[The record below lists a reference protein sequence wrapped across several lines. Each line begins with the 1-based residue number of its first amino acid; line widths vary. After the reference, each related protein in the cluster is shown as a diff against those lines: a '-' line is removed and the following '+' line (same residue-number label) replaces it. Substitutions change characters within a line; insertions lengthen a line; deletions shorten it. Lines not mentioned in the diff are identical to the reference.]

1 MTSTIP
7 AIASIPWAAPL
18 LDEANTL
25 PQLDKPITFPERRET
40 TPISSRVTMDWD
52 SIAATPSQVCN
63 DVKSQAYRAILGAIA
78 AVKSVKSTS
87 IFNS

>member
-52 SIAATPSQVCN
+52 LIAAIPQPSLQ
-63 DVKSQAYRAILGAIA
+63 RREIT
-78 AVKSVKSTS
+78 SVSS
-87 IFNS
+87 DFRSDRCG